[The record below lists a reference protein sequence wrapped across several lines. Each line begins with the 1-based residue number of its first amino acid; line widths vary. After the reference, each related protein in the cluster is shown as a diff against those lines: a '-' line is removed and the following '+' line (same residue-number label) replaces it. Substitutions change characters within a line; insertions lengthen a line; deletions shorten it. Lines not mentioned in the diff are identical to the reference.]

1 MKILKMIIFLLSPK
15 ERKTAFSLLFM
26 ILVMALLDMI
36 GVASILPFMA
46 VLTNP
51 DLVET
56 NSILNFVFQSAG
68 IFGVETINQ
77 FIFALGLFV
86 FVFLIFSL
94 VFKAFTN
101 YAQTLF
107 ITMREYSIGKRLVEG
122 YLNQPYSWFLN
133 RHSADLGK
141 SILSEV
147 GMVIGMG
154 IQPMITLIAHGAV
167 VCALITLLI
176 IKDPLLTLIS
186 GSTLGGAYA
195 LIYFFSRGYLKKI
208 GQERLKANEAR
219 FTILS
224 EAFGAS
230 KEIKLGS
237 LENIYVNRFEDP
249 AKTFAKHQSSVKI
262 ISQLPRFALEAV
274 AFGGMLLLSLYLMS
288 KNGAFINAIPVIALY
303 AFAGYRLMPALQNIY
318 VAFTQLRFAGPA
330 LETLHNDLNS
340 LKSLK
345 ITDQKDYIKFEKSIS
360 LDHIYYQYPNSSKY
374 VLKNLKIN
382 IPARSKVGI
391 VGSTG
396 SGKTTTVDIILGL
409 LQANK
414 GSLKVDDKIIDS
426 HNRRSWQSCIGY
438 VPQQIYLADDSV
450 KANIAFG
457 LPKKN
462 INHQQIEKAAKLANL
477 HEFVINELPD
487 KYQTIIGERG
497 IRLSG
502 GQRQRIGIARALYNN
517 PKLLIFDE
525 ATSSLDNI
533 TEQIVMNALDNLTK
547 DITVIL
553 IAHRLST
560 LRNCDDIILL
570 ENGELIANGQ
580 FDDLMKSNEKFRLMG
595 KKEIIN

>member
-1 MKILKMIIFLLSPK
+1 MQNFKKLLYLLSRK
-15 ERKTAFSLLFM
+15 ERKQAILLLLM
-26 ILVMALLDMI
+26 ILMMALLDMI

-51 DLVET
+51 ELIET
-56 NSILNFVFQSAG
+56 NSILNFIFQSSS
-68 IFGVETINQ
+68 IFGVENKNQ
-77 FIFALGLFV
+77 
-86 FVFLIFSL
+86 FVFLLGLVVFVLLIVSL
-94 VFKAFTN
+94 AFKALTN

-133 RHSADLGK
+133 RNSADLGK

-167 VCALITLLI
+167 VVALITLLI
-176 IKDPLLTLIS
+176 INDPLLTLIS
-186 GSTLGGAYA
+186 GVALGGAYA
-195 LIYFFSRGYLKKI
+195 LIYIFTRNYLKKI
-208 GQERLKANEAR
+208 GQERLEANEAR

-230 KEIKLGS
+230 KEIKLGR
-237 LENIYVNRFEDP
+237 LENIYVNRFDNP
-249 AKTFAKHQSSVKI
+249 AKTFAKHQASVKI

-274 AFGGMLLLSLYLMS
+274 AFGGMLLLSLYFMFQS
-288 KNGAFINAIPVIALY
+288 GAFINAIPVIALY

-330 LETLHNDLNS
+330 LDTLHKDLKNLNS
-340 LKSLK
+340 VKSIELKDSV
-345 ITDQKDYIKFEKSIS
+345 KFDNSIS
-360 LDHIYYQYPNSSKY
+360 LDQIYYHYPNSSNH
-374 VLKNLKIN
+374 VLKNIKLN

-409 LQANK
+409 LQANR
-414 GSLKVDDKIIDS
+414 GSLKVDEKIINS
-426 HNRRSWQSCIGY
+426 SNIRSWQSCIGY
-438 VPQQIYLADDSV
+438 VPQQIYLADDTIE
-450 KANIAFG
+450 ANIAFG
-457 LPKKN
+457 ISKKN
-462 INHQQIEKAAKLANL
+462 INQQQIENVAKIASL
-477 HEFVINELPD
+477 HEFVSNELPD

-497 IRLSG
+497 VRLSG
-502 GQRQRIGIARALYNN
+502 GQRQRIGIARALYQS

-525 ATSSLDNI
+525 ATS
-533 TEQIVMNALDNLTK
+533 ALDNVTEQVVMKALNNLDK
-547 DITVIL
+547 NITVIL

-560 LRNCDDIILL
+560 VQKCDTIFLI
-570 ENGELIANGQ
+570 ENGEVKAKGSFNEL
-580 FDDLMKSNEKFRLMG
+580 LKSNLQFRKMQDKEK
-595 KKEIIN
+595 